1 MLPAARSYCGHTM
14 QGSGSIADF
23 AHTICIDAGI
33 TQGKFLTCLDLHD
46 FSFLQSSQTSVTRG
60 VLR

>member
-1 MLPAARSYCGHTM
+1 M